1 MWHASEFESR
11 ACQGQVTEDRVV
23 ARAAAGR
30 LLSGYG
36 GGEASLCCPCLV
48 RCGWGADVGEILFC

>member
-36 GGEASLCCPCLV
+36 GGEGVALLSLV
-48 RCGWGADVGEILFC
+48 RCGWVHTSEIMF